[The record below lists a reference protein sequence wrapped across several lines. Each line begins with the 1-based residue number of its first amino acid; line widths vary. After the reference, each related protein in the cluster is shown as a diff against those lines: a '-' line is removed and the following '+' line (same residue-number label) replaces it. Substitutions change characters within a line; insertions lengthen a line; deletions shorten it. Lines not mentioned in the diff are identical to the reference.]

1 MPTFGRDVP
10 RSASSPPSCHTVGV
24 AGQLAGCVADALLL
38 YAGSANAGARPL
50 ARAACRAA
58 RPCTHPVRPCAAYL
72 CSPVLRDEHWR
83 PARSSC
89 TADTLQ
95 LFVLFFS
102 PQACGTLRGRHA
114 GGRRGRAAAAGAA
127 ARAADRRGGAGRA
140 GRAGGPAPGHLP
152 RVVRRR
158 GCGGGGRVPARGG
171 APGRP
176 WRAGAGPRPAGRR
189 QGGCASAA
197 AGRRAAMR
205 GPGGAGAGARDSGRV
220 LLRGL
225 FRVPFGVLSRAR
237 AGGGA
242 DGAGAGAG
250 AHGSGRFLIRVF
262 SRYHSGFQPRRTQV
276 VELTVPELELARV
289 AHVVTI
295 GSEMALAHR
304 PATAVPAL
312 RRQCG
317 PLPCFTTGQE
327 APCFTSA
334 QAQLHVRTACF
345 SRARAIALPG
355 LAPLTRT
362 DAQTG
367 HPGPRPGCASIAVD
381 ACCPDVWGART

>member
-1 MPTFGRDVP
+1 M
-10 RSASSPPSCHTVGV
+10 
-24 AGQLAGCVADALLL
+24 
-38 YAGSANAGARPL
+38 
-50 ARAACRAA
+50 
-58 RPCTHPVRPCAAYL
+58 
-72 CSPVLRDEHWR
+72 
-83 PARSSC
+83 
-89 TADTLQ
+89 
-95 LFVLFFS
+95 
-102 PQACGTLRGRHA
+102 
-114 GGRRGRAAAAGAA
+114 
-127 ARAADRRGGAGRA
+127 
-140 GRAGGPAPGHLP
+140 
-152 RVVRRR
+152 
-158 GCGGGGRVPARGG
+158 
-171 APGRP
+171 
-176 WRAGAGPRPAGRR
+176 
-189 QGGCASAA
+189 
-197 AGRRAAMR
+197 
-205 GPGGAGAGARDSGRV
+205 
-220 LLRGL
+220 
-225 FRVPFGVLSRAR
+225 
-237 AGGGA
+237 
-242 DGAGAGAG
+242 
-250 AHGSGRFLIRVF
+250 
-262 SRYHSGFQPRRTQV
+262 
-276 VELTVPELELARV
+276 PELELARV